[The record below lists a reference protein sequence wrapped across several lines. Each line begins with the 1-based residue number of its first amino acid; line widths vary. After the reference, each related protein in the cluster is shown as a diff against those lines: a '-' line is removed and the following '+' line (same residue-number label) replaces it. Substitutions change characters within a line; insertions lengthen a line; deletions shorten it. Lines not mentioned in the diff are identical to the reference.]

1 MTSNHGLYSFDRN
14 DEQIF
19 ERHIPTATNL
29 RRGDTVVYIGDDGHF
44 QLTGTVIRVG
54 LEVLGEPA
62 VEVVFRHGRTS
73 SRKQIRVSKLARAEA
88 VTA

>member
-1 MTSNHGLYSFDRN
+1 MD
-14 DEQIF
+14 I
-19 ERHIPTATNL
+19 TATL
-29 RRGDTVVYIGDDGHF
+29 THQPELKRGDPVIYIGDDGHY

-73 SRKQIRVSKLARAEA
+73 SRKQIRVSRLARAEA